1 MHDLSIVLISETRML
16 RLNSLSK
23 KRNKYE
29 HVKTRRK
36 SGSGRDKASGLFCS
50 KKKSMG
56 PIEDSC
62 LKSTNG
68 MQMYAMLTSCN
79 SVIVKCSRCSDVLLT
94 GKEKCPLNPTNNIIY
109 TQGE

>member
-68 MQMYAMLTSCN
+68 YKWYANVCN
-79 SVIVKCSRCSDVLLT
+79 VDILQLCYCEVFKVL
-94 GKEKCPLNPTNNIIY
+94 GCPAYRKRKMPTKSH
-109 TQGE
+109 